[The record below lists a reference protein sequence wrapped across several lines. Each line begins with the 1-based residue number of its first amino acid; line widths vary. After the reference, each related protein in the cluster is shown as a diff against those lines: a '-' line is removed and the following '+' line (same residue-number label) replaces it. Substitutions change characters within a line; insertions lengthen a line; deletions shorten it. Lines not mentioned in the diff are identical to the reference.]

1 MWLSEVR
8 TGINPVPTYKM
19 LTFEDFKKI
28 ELKVGE
34 IKAVEDIEG
43 ADKIYKLT
51 VDLAEEA
58 PRTLVA
64 GIKLHYPDKAALI
77 GKKVA
82 VVANLEPRALRGVES
97 RGMLLAAST
106 PDKSSVVIL
115 TLEKDIPNGS
125 SIS

>member
-1 MWLSEVR
+1 M
-8 TGINPVPTYKM
+8 IN
-19 LTFEDFKKI
+19 FDDFKKV

-34 IKAVEDIEG
+34 IKSVEDIEG
-43 ADKIYKLT
+43 ADKIYKIT

-58 PRTLVA
+58 PRVLVA
-64 GIKLHYPDKAALI
+64 GIKLHYPDRAALI

-82 VVANLEPRALRGVES
+82 VVANLEQRALRGIES

-115 TLEKDIPNGS
+115 TLEKEIPNGS
-125 SIS
+125 TIS